1 MTRYYRR
8 VIRIRADQSPN
19 VQLALAEIANG
30 KPPSGRILIP
40 GVMPYA
46 DYIKRRETWDE
57 IRQCIGLDAQ
67 FYEGSELL
75 IIPPSWLARSA
86 QEADRLKGQKKREA
100 KAIGIDPGEGSAETC
115 MTVIDELGILDE
127 DAIPTPDTSRIQGS
141 LIALGRKYN
150 LMPSRWMFDRGGGGK
165 QIADR
170 MRDDGYDVLTVG
182 FGDVVSVGV
191 RRGIALYS
199 DRLDAQEARSAYK
212 NRRAQMY
219 GDLAS
224 LIDPTTGDAPFAIPG
239 HMMELHRQLSLIPK
253 RYDHEGKLV
262 LPPKN
267 RRTSNSNEVTMQD
280 ILGCSPDRADALVIA
295 VHCMLYGDTRPVAG
309 AMR

>member
-8 VIRIRADQSPN
+8 VFRITADQSPN

-30 KPPSGRILIP
+30 KSPSHRILVP

-57 IRQCIGLDAQ
+57 IRQSIGLDAQ
-67 FYEGSELL
+67 FYEGGELL
-75 IIPPSWLARSA
+75 IIPPTWLARSA
-86 QEADRLKGQKKREA
+86 QEADKIKGLKKREA

-115 MTVIDELGILDE
+115 MTVIDELGVLEEI
-127 DAIPTPDTSRIQGS
+127 AIPTPDTSRIQGS
-141 LIALGRKYN
+141 TIALGRKWN
-150 LMPSRWMFDRGGGGK
+150 LSPRRWMFDRGGGGK

-170 MRDDGYDVLTVG
+170 MRSDGYEVLTVG
-182 FGDVVSVGV
+182 FGDVVQIGP
-191 RRGIALYS
+191 RRGMALYAE
-199 DRLDAQEARSAYK
+199 RLDVAEARSAYK

-219 GDLAS
+219 GDLAGM
-224 LIDPTTGDAPFAIPG
+224 LDPTTGDTPFAIPAQFT
-239 HMMELHRQLSLIPK
+239 ELHRQLSLIPK
-253 RYDHEGKLV
+253 RYDHEGKLL

-295 VHCMLYGDTRPVAG
+295 VHCMLYGDTRPTAG
-309 AMR
+309 AV

>member
-1 MTRYYRR
+1 MTRYYRK
-8 VIRIRADQSPN
+8 VFRITADQSPN

-30 KPPSGRILIP
+30 KPPSNKILVP

-115 MTVIDELGILDE
+115 MTVIDELGVLDE

-150 LMPSRWMFDRGGGGK
+150 LTPSRWMFDRGGGGK

-219 GDLAS
+219 GDLAA
-224 LIDPTTGDAPFAIPG
+224 LIDPTTGDIPFAIPG